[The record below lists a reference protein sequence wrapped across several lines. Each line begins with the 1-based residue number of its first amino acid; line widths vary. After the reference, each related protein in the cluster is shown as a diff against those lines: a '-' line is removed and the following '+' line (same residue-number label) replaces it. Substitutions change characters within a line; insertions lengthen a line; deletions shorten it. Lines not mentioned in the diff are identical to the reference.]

1 MAAESS
7 NRGLGSE
14 LLVQKSNLISLT
26 DDGDQNIIL
35 NPSFDDGLNNWSARG
50 CKIALQESTA
60 TGNMLPLSGTKYF
73 AAATERAQNWNGIQ
87 QEITG
92 RVQRKLAYNVAAAVR
107 IQGNATVADVSVS
120 IYVQGTNGRDQFV
133 RIAKLQASDKDWV
146 QLQGKFLLSVS
157 ISKAFVYIDGPP
169 AGVDLLVN
177 NVVVKHAEKS
187 PPPSPPD
194 FSNVVYGVNL
204 LENSNLVDGPDGL
217 SGWFAMGSCKLSVST
232 GGAPRVL
239 PPMAR
244 ESLGTQAPLNGR
256 HVLATNRT
264 TTWMG
269 LAQTITDKLQL
280 HVTYQVSAWV
290 RVGWSTTSIAQNVGV
305 SLVVDGKWISGGQ
318 VEVSDGRWYEI
329 GGSFRIEKPASR
341 AFISVGGASPGVDLM
356 VAGLQMFPVDR
367 KARFKH
373 LKNLTNK
380 VRKRDVVLKIT
391 PSESG
396 DSIPAGSLVHV
407 KQTKNSF
414 PLGSCIERMNLEN
427 EDVVAFFVEHF
438 NWAVFGNELKWYWT
452 EPQQGVINY
461 ADADDLLAFCK
472 QNGIEVR
479 GHCIFWEVENAVQ
492 SWVKSLGKDDLN
504 AAVQNRL
511 NSLLTRY
518 KDQFRHYDVDNEML
532 HGSFYL
538 DRLGN
543 EVHASMFKTAS
554 ELDPAATL
562 FVNDYNVEGA
572 ADTRASPETYIRQVL
587 GLQAGGAPVGGV
599 GLQGHVSA
607 PVGPIIEAAV
617 DRLGSALGL
626 PVWFTELDVPAE
638 NEYVRAEDLEVVLRE
653 AMAHPA
659 VEGVMLWGFW
669 EMLMWREKAHLVNAD
684 GEVNEA
690 GRRMQMLK
698 EEWLSRAR
706 GTVDDQGEFR
716 FRGFHGDYTLEIVTP
731 AAKKLSQAFTV
742 DKGDTTLEI
751 NIIS

>member
-1 MAAESS
+1 M
-7 NRGLGSE
+7 
-14 LLVQKSNLISLT
+14 
-26 DDGDQNIIL
+26 
-35 NPSFDDGLNNWSARG
+35 
-50 CKIALQESTA
+50 
-60 TGNMLPLSGTKYF
+60 
-73 AAATERAQNWNGIQ
+73 
-87 QEITG
+87 
-92 RVQRKLAYNVAAAVR
+92 
-107 IQGNATVADVSVS
+107 
-120 IYVQGTNGRDQFV
+120 
-133 RIAKLQASDKDWV
+133 
-146 QLQGKFLLSVS
+146 
-157 ISKAFVYIDGPP
+157 
-169 AGVDLLVN
+169 
-177 NVVVKHAEKS
+177 
-187 PPPSPPD
+187 
-194 FSNVVYGVNL
+194 VYGVNI
-204 LENSNLVDGPDGL
+204 LENSDLVDGPDGL
-217 SGWFAMGSCKLSVST
+217 SEWFASGSCKLSVGT

-244 ESLGTQAPLNGR
+244 ESLGTHTPLNGR

-280 HVTYQVSAWV
+280 YVTYQVSAWV
-290 RVGWSTTSIAQNVGV
+290 RVGWSTTSSAQNVGV

-318 VEVSDGRWYEI
+318 VEVSDGRWNEI

-373 LKNLTNK
+373 LKNMTNK

-391 PSESG
+391 SSESG
-396 DSIPAGSLVHV
+396 NSIPSGSLVSV

-452 EPQQGVINY
+452 EPQQGVLNY

-472 QNGIEVR
+472 QNGIQIR

-492 SWVKSLGKDDLN
+492 SWVKSLGKDDLG

-518 KDQFRHYDVDNEML
+518 KDQFRQYDVDNEML
-532 HGSFYL
+532 HGSFYR
-538 DRLGN
+538 DRLGK
-543 EVHASMFKTAS
+543 EVHVSMFKTAS

-607 PVGPIIEAAV
+607 PVGPIIAAAV

-653 AMAHPA
+653 AVAHPS

-669 EMLMWREKAHLVNAD
+669 EMLMWREKAHLVNAE

-690 GRRMQMLK
+690 GRRLQMLT
-698 EEWLSRAR
+698 EEWLSHAH
-706 GTVDDQGEFR
+706 GPVDEQGEFR

-731 AAKKLSQAFTV
+731 AAKRLSQAFTV
-742 DKGDTTLEI
+742 EKGDPTLVI
-751 NIIS
+751 NISS